1 MISTYNETDLSNVV
15 EACLNFFHRGTAH
28 QFLQTMMDRTH
39 LLEQLLAM
47 NKFGSLQ
54 SSLVEF
60 AADFARRSANFYRN
74 DVKATLEGERKD
86 MFIQAAAFLIEFG
99 TQNDFDRFG
108 KLSIK
113 SVDLFSVFI
122 NAVLDTSGQE
132 LLRDILNKCL
142 LQYSITEVDTLIS
155 SWTVKKPDE
164 PDILPTPSL
173 HVKKVFELYPNVVQT
188 VDKDKRLPLHCAADS
203 STASFE
209 VVMEVFKAYKD
220 AASIR
225 DPMTGLFPF
234 QLAASNDNVESS
246 FSLLLANPNLVSSG
260 IKVSDR
266 KRKRSSSA

>member
-1 MISTYNETDLSNVV
+1 
-15 EACLNFFHRGTAH
+15 
-28 QFLQTMMDRTH
+28 MMDRTH

-142 LQYSITEVDTLIS
+142 LQYSITDVDTLIS
-155 SWTVKKPDE
+155 SWTVR
-164 PDILPTPSL
+164 
-173 HVKKVFELYPNVVQT
+173 NQT
-188 VDKDKRLPLHCAADS
+188 SQTFSNSIS
-203 STASFE
+203 SCQE
-209 VVMEVFKAYKD
+209 GV
-220 AASIR
+220 
-225 DPMTGLFPF
+225 
-234 QLAASNDNVESS
+234 
-246 FSLLLANPNLVSSG
+246 
-260 IKVSDR
+260 
-266 KRKRSSSA
+266 